1 MIAVRSIK
9 DAWQKADEV
18 FPTDYIKDEIKSERA
33 GYGIYVSTAD
43 GVNAWISD
51 LGDRLEVNL
60 DNGKTITI
68 WINEAPKFKEWQ
80 LADALEVID
89 STIYKI
95 DDMVDSRLAE
105 ETGIARARKLL
116 YGAYGEIAKI
126 LEEQYPESKLYAKY
140 NLIDATT
147 TKGEQL

>member
-9 DAWQKADEV
+9 DAWQKADEA

-51 LGDRLEVNL
+51 LGDRLEVKL

-68 WINEAPKFKEWQ
+68 WINETPKFKEWQ
-80 LADALEVID
+80 LADALEVV
-89 STIYKI
+89 SKVIYKI
-95 DDMVDSRLAE
+95 DDIVDDRLAE
-105 ETGIARARKLL
+105 ETGISRARTLL
-116 YGAYGEIAKI
+116 YGAYAEIKKI
-126 LEEQYPESKLYAKY
+126 LDEQYPESELYGKY
-140 NLIDATT
+140 NLIDA
-147 TKGEQL
+147 

>member
-1 MIAVRSIK
+1 MAMIAVRSIK

-60 DNGKTITI
+60 DNGKTIII
-68 WINEAPKFKEWQ
+68 WINESQKFKEWQ
-80 LADALEVID
+80 LADALKVID

-95 DDMVDSRLAE
+95 DDMVDSRLSE
-105 ETGIARARKLL
+105 ETGIARARELL

-126 LEEQYPESKLYAKY
+126 LDEQYPESKLYAEY
-140 NLIDATT
+140 NLMGATT
-147 TKGEQL
+147 TKG

>member
-9 DAWQKADEV
+9 EAWQKADAI

-33 GYGIYVSTAD
+33 GYGVYVSTAD

-60 DNGKTITI
+60 DNGKTVSI
-68 WINEAPKFKEWQ
+68 WVNETPKFKEWQ
-80 LADALEVID
+80 IADALEVI
-89 STIYKI
+89 SEAIYQI

-105 ETGIARARKLL
+105 ETGISRARTLL
-116 YGAYGEIAKI
+116 FGAYDEIKKI
-126 LEEQYPESKLYAKY
+126 LDKQYPESELYAKY
-140 NLIDATT
+140 KI
-147 TKGEQL
+147 

>member
-9 DAWQKADEV
+9 EAWQKADAI

-33 GYGIYVSTAD
+33 GYGVYVSTAD

-60 DNGKTITI
+60 DNGKTVSI
-68 WINEAPKFKEWQ
+68 WVNETPKFNEWQ
-80 LADALEVID
+80 IADALEVVNEA
-89 STIYKI
+89 IYQI

-105 ETGIARARKLL
+105 ETGIARARTLL
-116 YGAYGEIAKI
+116 YGAYDEIKKI
-126 LEEQYPESKLYAKY
+126 LDEQYPESKLYTKY
-140 NLIDATT
+140 NLIDA
-147 TKGEQL
+147 

>member
-1 MIAVRSIK
+1 MIVVRSIK
-9 DAWQKADEV
+9 EAWQKADEV

-60 DNGKTITI
+60 DNGKTVSI
-68 WINEAPKFKEWQ
+68 WVNETPKFKEWQ
-80 LADALEVID
+80 IADALEVVNEA
-89 STIYKI
+89 IYQI

-105 ETGIARARKLL
+105 ETGISRARTLL
-116 YGAYGEIAKI
+116 FSAYDEIKKI
-126 LEEQYPESKLYAKY
+126 LDEQYPESELYAKY
-140 NLIDATT
+140 KI
-147 TKGEQL
+147 

>member
-80 LADALEVID
+80 LADALEVV
-89 STIYKI
+89 SKVIYKI
-95 DDMVDSRLAE
+95 DDIVDDRLAE
-105 ETGIARARKLL
+105 ETGISRARTLL
-116 YGAYGEIAKI
+116 YGAYAEIKKI
-126 LEEQYPESKLYAKY
+126 LDEQYPESELYGKY
-140 NLIDATT
+140 NLIDA
-147 TKGEQL
+147 

>member
-9 DAWQKADEV
+9 DAWQKADAI

-33 GYGIYVSTAD
+33 GYGVYVSTAD

-60 DNGKTITI
+60 DNGKTVSI
-68 WINEAPKFKEWQ
+68 WVNEAPKFKEWQ
-80 LADALEVID
+80 IADALEVINEA
-89 STIYKI
+89 IYQI

-105 ETGIARARKLL
+105 ETGISRARTLL
-116 YGAYGEIAKI
+116 FGAYDEIKKI
-126 LEEQYPESKLYAKY
+126 LDEQYPESELYAKY
-140 NLIDATT
+140 KI
-147 TKGEQL
+147 

>member
-60 DNGKTITI
+60 DNGKTIII
-68 WINEAPKFKEWQ
+68 WINESQKFKEWQ
-80 LADALEVID
+80 LADALKVID

-95 DDMVDSRLAE
+95 DDMVDSRLSE
-105 ETGIARARKLL
+105 ETGIARARELL

-126 LEEQYPESKLYAKY
+126 LDEQYPESKLYAEY
-140 NLIDATT
+140 NLMGATT
-147 TKGEQL
+147 TKG

>member
-68 WINEAPKFKEWQ
+68 WINETPKFKEWQ

-105 ETGIARARKLL
+105 ETGISRARTLL

-147 TKGEQL
+147 TTSR